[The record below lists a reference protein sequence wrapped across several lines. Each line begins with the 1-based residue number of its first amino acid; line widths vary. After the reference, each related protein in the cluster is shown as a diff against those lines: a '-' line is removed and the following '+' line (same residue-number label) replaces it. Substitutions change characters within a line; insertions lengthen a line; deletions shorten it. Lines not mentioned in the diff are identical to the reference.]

1 MQVSHAGQLLHRRR
15 VLTLPGR
22 KHGNLR
28 VGDVWYRLQVGFTED
43 RGSGDDA
50 QPHGL
55 RSTSR
60 DRGAGP
66 WRHTDPYRVA
76 EQCSSSSA
84 IVAYTSTRSTSVTGG
99 SFSAS
104 SLSNSAEPSSR
115 VLEAVASFKRDSP
128 GDSQGSARWVVRS
141 LSVAGRQNRTVL
153 GMRPVCV
160 WTMHLPCSLEHGRRA
175 GMVLLYVLP
184 SWIRPGGSCGD

>member
-1 MQVSHAGQLLHRRR
+1 MQVSHAGQLLHHRR
-15 VLTLPGR
+15 VLTLPGQ

-43 RGSGDDA
+43 RGSGDDV

-76 EQCSSSSA
+76 ERCSSSSA
-84 IVAYTSTRSTSVTGG
+84 

-128 GDSQGSARWVVRS
+128 GDSQRSARWAVRS
-141 LSVAGRQNRTVL
+141 LSAAGRQNRTVL